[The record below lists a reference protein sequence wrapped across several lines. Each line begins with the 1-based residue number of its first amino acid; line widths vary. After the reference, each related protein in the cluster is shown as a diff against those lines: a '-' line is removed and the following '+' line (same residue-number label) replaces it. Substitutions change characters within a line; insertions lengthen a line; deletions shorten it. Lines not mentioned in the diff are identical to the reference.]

1 MRFDCAATGPESLVN
16 CADYTPFEL
25 LLFCFGCWL
34 WVVAYVVIIRDI
46 RRYQFVGMP
55 AFAGAGNI
63 GWEFVWTF
71 VYATNMGL
79 IADWAYKAWFLID
92 VYIFWKLVQYG
103 DKQGWA
109 PAIRRVY
116 KPMVLGGAVAFGVLY
131 WLFRESGHQD
141 YEIGATTAYM
151 DNFLMSVLYLFMLA
165 RLTDVRGLAPSVGW
179 MKMIGT
185 GTNTVFMILHFPA
198 DHFIHALG
206 IGLFV
211 LDIVYLVWLRQ
222 KREAQR
228 RGIPGVPPLDSREPV
243 LAPGDGARP
252 AAAVPA

>member
-1 MRFDCAATGPESLVN
+1 MAIDCAATGPASLVN

-34 WVVAYVVIIRDI
+34 WVVCYVVIIRDV
-46 RRYQFVGMP
+46 RRYKFVGMP

-71 VYATNMGL
+71 LFATNMGL
-79 IADWAYKAWFLID
+79 IADWAYKAWFVID

-116 KPMVLGGAVAFGVLY
+116 KPMILGGAAFLGLLY
-131 WLFRESGHQD
+131 YFFRTSGHQD
-141 YEIGATTAYM
+141 YEIGAATAYI
-151 DNFLMSVLYLFMLA
+151 DNCLMSVLYLFMLS
-165 RLTDVRGLAPSVGW
+165 RLTDVRGLAPSIAW

-185 GTNTVFMILHFPA
+185 GTNTVFMILRFPQ
-198 DHFIHALG
+198 DRFIHALG

-211 LDIVYLVWLRQ
+211 CDVIYIVWLRQ

-228 RGIPGVPPLDSREPV
+228 RGIPGIPALDSREPV
-243 LAPGDGARP
+243 LAPEDAIS
-252 AAAVPA
+252 AAAAA

>member
-1 MRFDCAATGPESLVN
+1 MDWINCADTGPTSLVN
-16 CADYTPFEL
+16 CAEYTPVEL

-34 WVVAYVVIIRDI
+34 WVVCYFVIIRDI

-71 VYATNMGL
+71 LFATDMGL
-79 IADWAYKAWFLID
+79 VADYAYKAWFAID

-116 KPMVLGGAVAFGVLY
+116 KPMIVIAAVGFGLLY
-131 WLFRESGHQD
+131 YLFRSSGHQD
-141 YEIGATTAYM
+141 YNIGAATAYI
-151 DNFLMSVLYLFMLA
+151 DNFLMSVLFLFMLA
-165 RLTDVRGLAPSVGW
+165 RLDDVRGLATSVAW

-185 GTNTVFMILHFPA
+185 GTNTVFMMLHFPA
-198 DHFIHALG
+198 DRFIHALG
-206 IGLFV
+206 LGLFL
-211 LDIVYLVWLRQ
+211 LDVIYVVWLRQ
-222 KREAQR
+222 KRAAQG
-228 RGIPGVPPLDSREPV
+228 RGLPGVPALDSREPV
-243 LAPGDGARP
+243 LAPGERAL
-252 AAAVPA
+252 AAAA

>member
-1 MRFDCAATGPESLVN
+1 VRFDCAATGPDSLVN
-16 CADYTPFEL
+16 CAEYTPFEL

-34 WVVAYVVIIRDI
+34 WFICYLAIIRDI

-71 VYATNMGL
+71 LFATDMGR
-79 IADWAYKAWFLID
+79 IADGAYKAWFFVD

-109 PAIRRVY
+109 PSIRRVY
-116 KPMVLGGAVAFGVLY
+116 KPMILAAAVLFGLLY
-131 WLFRESGHQD
+131 YFFRASGHQD
-141 YEIGATTAYM
+141 YNIGAATAYM
-151 DNFLMSVLYLFMLA
+151 DNFLMSALFLFMLA
-165 RLTDVRGLAPSVGW
+165 RLDDVRGLAPSVAW

-185 GTNTVFMILHFPA
+185 GTNTVFMFLHFPQ
-198 DHFIHALG
+198 DRFIHTMG
-206 IGLFV
+206 VGLFV
-211 LDIVYLVWLRQ
+211 CDCIYIVWLRK

-243 LAPGDGARP
+243 LAPGDRP
-252 AAAVPA
+252 AVAAAA